1 MEFKKA
7 SRDTNFDDLIAMFK
21 KWPEVDG
28 LHSHVGSQGV
38 DLHLMV
44 GGVKFVVDLADQ
56 LNQHL
61 QRKQVNL
68 ILLNCIIDRYVL
80 LILVVVFL
88 LIIKVM
94 IVII

>member
-1 MEFKKA
+1 MDFKKA

-68 ILLNCIIDRYVL
+68 ILLNCIIDRYV
-80 LILVVVFL
+80 
-88 LIIKVM
+88 
-94 IVII
+94 